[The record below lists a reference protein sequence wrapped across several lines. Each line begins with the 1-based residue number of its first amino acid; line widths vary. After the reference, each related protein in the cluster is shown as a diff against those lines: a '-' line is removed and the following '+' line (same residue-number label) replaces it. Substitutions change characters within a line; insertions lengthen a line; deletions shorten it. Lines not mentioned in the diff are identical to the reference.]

1 MRTFLFVLGALALAS
16 GLPSKKLHPLS
27 DEYIAELN
35 SKQSTWKAGRNF
47 AVEDYE
53 LFKVLA
59 SGAKKGPARNV
70 PVLIHDESEDVPESF
85 DAREAWPDC
94 ADIIGLIR
102 DQSRCGACWAFA
114 AVEAISDRICIHS
127 NATKKLLVSAQD
139 ELTCGLAGGCSGGWP
154 FSAWGDWHERGI
166 VTGGLYEAY
175 DEGCKSY
182 FLPNC
187 EDHPNKCTDYVDT
200 PPCVERCDVNTL
212 SYETEETYGQE
223 NYGLSGEKQIQL
235 EILKNGPVEAT
246 MDIYAD
252 FASYQ
257 SGIYQRI
264 SNDYLG
270 GHAVRILGWGVEDD
284 VKYWLVGNS
293 WNERWGENGYFRI
306 IRGRDE
312 VGIESTIDAALPDF
326 SRF

>member
-1 MRTFLFVLGALALAS
+1 MRTFLVVFCALALAS
-16 GLPSKKLHPLS
+16 ALPSKSLHPLS
-27 DEYIAELN
+27 DEYIAEIN

-59 SGAKKGPARNV
+59 SGVKKGPARNI
-70 PVLIHDESEDVPESF
+70 PVLIHDEAEDVPESF

-94 ADIIGLIR
+94 AEIIGLIR

-114 AVEAISDRICIHS
+114 AVEAMSDRICIHS
-127 NATKKLLVSAQD
+127 NATIKLLVSAQD
-139 ELTCGLAGGCSGGWP
+139 ELTCSGAGGCHGGWP
-154 FSAWGDWHERGI
+154 YFAWRDWYERGI

-187 EDHPNKCTDYVDT
+187 EDHPNNCTDYVDT
-200 PPCVERCDVNTL
+200 PSCVEQCDVDTM
-212 SYETEETYGQE
+212 SYQTEKTYGQE
-223 NYGLSGEKQIQL
+223 NYGLNGEKQIQL
-235 EILKNGPVEAT
+235 EIMKNGPVET
-246 MDIYAD
+246 VMDVFAD
-252 FASYQ
+252 FASYK
-257 SGIYQRI
+257 SGIYQHT
-264 SNDYLG
+264 SGVYEG
-270 GHAVRILGWGVEDD
+270 EHAVRILGWGVEDD
-284 VKYWLVGNS
+284 VKYWIVANS
-293 WNERWGENGYFRI
+293 WNEHWGANGYFRI

-312 VGIESTIDAALPDF
+312 MGIESTIDAALPDF